1 MDYNPTNS
9 DYISGTVYSSAHL
22 LQHICIEINRQALLQ
37 SASNI
42 NRMKAV
48 LNELHRGNA
57 KELKPRAKRLNP

>member
-9 DYISGTVYSSAHL
+9 DCISGTVYSDTYFL
-22 LQHICIEINRQALLQ
+22 KHICIEINRQALLQ

-42 NRMKAV
+42 NRTKAV

-57 KELKPRAKRLNP
+57 KELKLKAKRLNP